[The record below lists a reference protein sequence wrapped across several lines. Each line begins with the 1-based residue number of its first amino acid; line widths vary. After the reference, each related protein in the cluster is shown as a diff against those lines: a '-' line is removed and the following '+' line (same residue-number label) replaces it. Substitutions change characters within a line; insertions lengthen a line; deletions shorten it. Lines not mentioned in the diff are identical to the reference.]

1 VGRLAQAKVPRS
13 TWLARL
19 RQKNLGQW
27 LPGYLRQ
34 RWSPERSHNEPITRH
49 LLFTLCD
56 HYEPLWEGVS
66 TNVGTERV
74 RAWEEGYPK
83 LANEFRDADGLP
95 PRHTFFFP
103 GEQYHPSFLDSLG
116 RLARAGFGEVE
127 LHLHHD
133 NDSAANLARTLS
145 TYVSAYAWHGHLSR
159 DGEGHPRYG
168 FIHGNWCLANAR
180 RDGKWCGVDA
190 ELPLLFESGC
200 YADFTFPSAPDEC
213 QPRIINQIYWP
224 TGDLEKARAYENGIP
239 AGVGTA
245 KADRILMIQGP
256 LALSRRPGG
265 FRVRIESGAVT
276 AKDPG
281 TLARVRTWVEQD
293 IHVAGRP
300 EWTFVKVHT
309 HGAPEGQAASLLGDG
324 GRRLH
329 QALTQ
334 HFNDGRRWKLHYLT
348 AREMYNV
355 ARAAIDGRSG
365 DPAAYRNYLLPPP
378 PVAIA

>member
-1 VGRLAQAKVPRS
+1 VFDVS
-13 TWLARL
+13 WLARV
-19 RQKNLGQW
+19 RKKNLGLW

-34 RWSPERSHNEPITRH
+34 RWSRQSTGREPVTRH
-49 LLFTLCD
+49 LLFALCD
-56 HYEPLWEGVS
+56 HYEPLWDGANTS
-66 TNVGTERV
+66 VGAQRV
-74 RAWEEGYPK
+74 RSWEEGYPR
-83 LANEFRDADGLP
+83 LAREFRDADGLP

-103 GEQYHPSFLDSLG
+103 GEQYHPSFLDGLG
-116 RLARAGFGEVE
+116 RLARDGLGEVE

-133 NDSAANLARTLS
+133 NDSEANLARALS
-145 TYVSAYAWHGHLSR
+145 VYISAYAWHGHLSR
-159 DGEGHPRYG
+159 DEEARPRYA

-190 ELPLLFESGC
+190 ELPLLFASGC

-213 QPRIINQIYWP
+213 QPGIVNQIYWP
-224 TGDLEKARAYENGIP
+224 TGDLRQARSYENGVP

-256 LALSRRPGG
+256 LALSRRPG
-265 FRVRIESGAVT
+265 RLRLRIDSGAIT
-276 AKDPG
+276 AHDPG
-281 TLARVRTWVEQD
+281 TLERVKTWVDQN
-293 IHVAGRP
+293 IHVSGRP

-309 HGAPEGQAASLLGDG
+309 HGAPERQRASLLGEG

-334 HFNDGRRWKLHYLT
+334 HFNDGRKWKLHYVT

-365 DPAAYRNYLLPPP
+365 DPAAFRDYLLPPP
-378 PVAIA
+378 PVAVS